1 VGYSCDSGLGRDA
14 GFLIKRVMRPISYC
28 LALLLCALDT
38 AKCGVAATGGEKAP
52 LEAIN
57 ADGNALLP
65 PDSGGSSET
74 TGGGTETAGDAGN
87 AVRSSETDDWI
98 RRSDQHLSNGRAAY
112 FEGNMVTARREFDA
126 AIDALLNAPDG
137 LPDRRRI
144 ERRLAETS
152 ELIYRYDIDKLGA
165 SDATDA
171 VVFDKAP
178 IDEISH
184 MTFEVDTK
192 LAPKVSTELKQ
203 TQSGIPL
210 ELSDPVLSYIHFFS
224 SDRGRATLL
233 NGFRR
238 AGRYKPLI
246 QKILAEENVPQELI
260 YLAQAESGFL
270 PRAVSYKQAVGM
282 WQFIEGT
289 GSKYDL
295 VRTSYFDERL
305 DPEKA
310 TRAAAR
316 HLRDLYARYGDWYLA
331 MAAYNCGA
339 GNVDRA
345 VERTG
350 YSDYWEL
357 LKRNALPRET
367 ANYVPIILAMTI
379 MAKNPQDYGL
389 QAVEEESPVEYETLH
404 LDTTTSLDLIADA
417 AQQPVSVIR
426 DLNPSFLRN
435 VSPAGL
441 SVKIPKGTS
450 ESAEAALQRVPA
462 GNREAWRLHRVESGE
477 TLASIAQQYHSSPQ
491 RIHEANGLT
500 DVLEMGETLLIPV
513 TFHEQSEGVHARTK
527 SGAGAR
533 YANNGH
539 KSQSGSQA
547 HIAASNAAAAHSLH
561 VKAVTHS
568 ASAAH

>member
-1 VGYSCDSGLGRDA
+1 M
-14 GFLIKRVMRPISYC
+14 MRPISYC
-28 LALLLCALDT
+28 LTVMLCIA
-38 AKCGVAATGGEKAP
+38 GVTESGIAATSGEKAVP
-52 LEAIN
+52 EAVN
-57 ADGNALLP
+57 A
-65 PDSGGSSET
+65 
-74 TGGGTETAGDAGN
+74 GGGEASPSPSFGDTTATPVESAEIAGDTWNLG
-87 AVRSSETDDWI
+87 RSTETDDWI
-98 RRSDQHLSNGRAAY
+98 RRSDQHLANGRAAY
-112 FEGNMVTARREFDA
+112 LDGNMATARREFDA
-126 AIDALLNAPDG
+126 AIDALLNAPDS

-144 ERRLAETS
+144 ERRLAEMS
-152 ELIYRYDIDKLGA
+152 ELIYRYDVDKLGA

-210 ELSDPVLSYIHFFS
+210 ELSDPVLTYIHFFS
-224 SDRGRATLL
+224 GDRGRATLL

-246 QKILAEENVPQELI
+246 QKILAEEKVPQELI

-389 QAVEEESPVEYETLH
+389 QAIEEESPVEYETLH
-404 LDTTTSLDLIADA
+404 LDTATSLDLLADA

-426 DLNPSFLRN
+426 DLNPALLRN
-435 VSPAGL
+435 FSPAGL
-441 SVKIPKGTS
+441 SVNVPKGTS
-450 ESAEAALQRVPA
+450 ETTMAALQKVPA

-491 RIHEANGLT
+491 RIHEANRLT
-500 DVLEMGETLLIPV
+500 DTLETGATLLIPV
-513 TFHEQSEGVHARTK
+513 TFHEQSEGVHAKGKGVSK
-527 SGAGAR
+527 SR
-533 YANNGH
+533 YIKNG
-539 KSQSGSQA
+539 KKAASGSQVR
-547 HIAASNAAAAHSLH
+547 IAASNVASAHTLH
-561 VKAVTHS
+561 TKAVIHS